1 MRMDV
6 INHLK
11 INKKRSKMDQN
22 LLEEFIATQVKPNK
36 SDDSGD
42 FIDESPKEIGIAC
55 SHYDHKLGPR
65 FIGVSYD
72 FNTFSSLTQYNILQD
87 SISSRS
93 EELALF
99 LQDSNSVRYVIH
111 IKKISVLD
119 SKARGGIQRYALLL
133 FLPTRSIGNFPIEIA
148 EIADDLKQK
157 LSMGAEIE
165 TVLKAWHMLLNDIAG
180 IISMEDAQVK
190 QIMPLQQSEP
200 YCL

>member
-1 MRMDV
+1 
-6 INHLK
+6 
-11 INKKRSKMDQN
+11 MDQN
-22 LLEEFIATQVKPNK
+22 LLEEFVATQFK
-36 SDDSGD
+36 SSETSDSVGN
-42 FIDESPKEIGIAC
+42 SNTPKEIGIAC

-93 EELALF
+93 DELALF
-99 LQDSNSVRYVIH
+99 LQDSNGTRYVIH

-119 SKARGGIQRYALLL
+119 SKARGGMQRYALLL
-133 FLPTRSIGNFPIEIA
+133 FLPTSSIGKFPIEIA

-157 LSMGAEIE
+157 LSMGEDIE

-180 IISMEDAQVK
+180 IISVEDAEVK
-190 QIMPLQQSEP
+190 QITP
-200 YCL
+200 YEIHEQYC

>member
-1 MRMDV
+1 
-6 INHLK
+6 
-11 INKKRSKMDQN
+11 MDQN
-22 LLEEFIATQVKPNK
+22 LLEEFITQVKPNK
-36 SDDSGD
+36 PSENKEVVDS
-42 FIDESPKEIGIAC
+42 FPKEIGIAC

-72 FNTFSSLTQYNILQD
+72 FAMFSSLTQYNILQD

-99 LQDSNSVRYVIH
+99 LQDANSTRYVIH

-133 FLPTRSIGNFPIEIA
+133 FLPTNSIGNMPIEIA

-157 LSMGAEIE
+157 LSMGEEIE

-180 IISMEDAQVK
+180 IISIEDAQCK
-190 QIMPLQQSEP
+190 QILP
-200 YCL
+200 YHSPEQYC

>member
-1 MRMDV
+1 
-6 INHLK
+6 
-11 INKKRSKMDQN
+11 MDQN
-22 LLEEFIATQVKPNK
+22 LLEEFITQVKPSK
-36 SDDSGD
+36 PSDRGELEDD
-42 FIDESPKEIGIAC
+42 FPKEIGIAC

-72 FNTFSSLTQYNILQD
+72 FKTFSSLTQYNILND

-99 LQDSNSVRYVIH
+99 LQDSNGTRYVIH

-133 FLPTRSIGNFPIEIA
+133 FIPIKTIGTFPIEIA

-157 LSMGAEIE
+157 LSMGEDIE

-180 IISMEDAQVK
+180 VISIEDAKIK
-190 QIMPLQQSEP
+190 QIMPYPSPEQ
-200 YCL
+200 YC

>member
-1 MRMDV
+1 
-6 INHLK
+6 
-11 INKKRSKMDQN
+11 MDQN
-22 LLEEFIATQVKPNK
+22 LLEEFITQVKPSK
-36 SDDSGD
+36 ISDAGEYFDD
-42 FIDESPKEIGIAC
+42 DTSPKEIGIAC
-55 SHYDHKLGPR
+55 SHYDHKLGPQ

-72 FNTFSSLTQYNILQD
+72 FSTFTSLTQYNILQD

-99 LQDSNSVRYVIH
+99 LQDANSTRYVIH

-133 FLPTRSIGNFPIEIA
+133 FLPIRTIGTFPIEIA

-157 LSMGAEIE
+157 LSMGEDIE

-180 IISMEDAQVK
+180 IISVEDAEVK
-190 QIMPLQQSEP
+190 QIMPYQSSEP

>member
-1 MRMDV
+1 MR
-6 INHLK
+6 I
-11 INKKRSKMDQN
+11 KMDQN
-22 LLEEFIATQVKPNK
+22 LLEEFIQTTKCSTDSATV
-36 SDDSGD
+36 DDNN
-42 FIDESPKEIGIAC
+42 PKEIGLAC
-55 SHYDHKLGPR
+55 SHYDHKLGPQ

-72 FNTFSSLTQYNILQD
+72 FSTFSSLTQYNILQD

-99 LQDSNSVRYVIH
+99 LEDKNNTRYVIH

-133 FLPTRSIGNFPIEIA
+133 FLPTTSIGTIPIEIA

-157 LSMGAEIE
+157 LSMGENIE

-180 IISMEDAQVK
+180 VISVEDAEVK
-190 QIMPLQQSEP
+190 QILP
-200 YCL
+200 YQTNEQYC